1 MQVSKKPAIKGFRIA
16 VGAYMLPLVIL
27 AGCVSAN
34 LEDAAP
40 PSAFAPENTDP
51 LAEAGDN
58 SKQSAE
64 GTSDRPDQR
73 PVRDNSFVT
82 EGALRNEAFPT
93 FAVMPK
99 GATEQLSEADKNA
112 IRSEMEAI
120 KAARGRGGSAGTA
133 YNKRYNELKKIAET
147 HGIETKDE
155 IENE

>member
-1 MQVSKKPAIKGFRIA
+1 
-16 VGAYMLPLVIL
+16 MLPLVIL

-40 PSAFAPENTDP
+40 PSAFTPDNTDP
-51 LAEAGDN
+51 LAETGDN
-58 SKQSAE
+58 SKQAGEEATINQAE
-64 GTSDRPDQR
+64 Q

-99 GATEQLSEADKNA
+99 GATEQLSEEDKSA
-112 IRSEMEAI
+112 IRAEMESI
-120 KAARGRGGSAGTA
+120 KAARGRGGASTA
-133 YNKRYNELKKIAET
+133 YNARYNELKKIAET